1 LIIMGKFATTVAA
14 VAAALCAAGAGVLDA
29 QAPRSYTW
37 YAELASLDQS
47 AKTITV
53 TVQIRDGVTTY
64 VGGYKPGDK
73 LMLTWVPIKGE
84 ADTVIYAPKYEVMKG
99 IDEGYIL
106 PVEFVSADPAKHTL
120 TVKTSAPDAVLQ
132 SVRAVQPGKWIKVV
146 VPMQQPKETAALTSA
161 AMTEKPD
168 LKPPPP
174 PPAPTPTADTMVG
187 RGRGRARGG
196 AQPDAAAPAAGA
208 AAPDGGTAAA
218 AGAGGPMAGTWVI
231 SSQLAGN
238 AVNSD
243 CTFALEGPK
252 ITGSCGGPLGKADV
266 TGVVNGVNV
275 SFEYSVT
282 YSGMPLTFAYTGT
295 IDPGTNELK
304 GTVTVFGM
312 EGEFTGKK
320 K

>member
-1 LIIMGKFATTVAA
+1 MIMGKFATTVAA
-14 VAAALCAAGAGVLDA
+14 AAVALCAAGAGVLDA

-37 YAELASLDQS
+37 YAELASIDQS
-47 AKTITV
+47 TKTITV

-64 VGGYKPGDK
+64 VGSYKPGDK

-84 ADTVIYAPKYEVMKG
+84 TDTVIYAPKYEVMKG

-106 PVEFVSADPAKHTL
+106 PVEFVSADPAKHSL

-146 VPMQQPKETAALTSA
+146 VPMQQPKDTAALTSA
-161 AMTEKPD
+161 AVAEKPD

-174 PPAPTPTADTMVG
+174 PPAPTPTADATGG
-187 RGRGRARGG
+187 RGRGRGQGG
-196 AQPDAAAPAAGA
+196 AQAGAAAPAAGA
-208 AAPDGGTAAA
+208 PAA
-218 AGAGGPMAGTWVI
+218 AGGAPVAGTWTI

-238 AVNSD
+238 AVTSE

-252 ITGSCGGPLGKADV
+252 ITGSCGGGPLGKADV

-282 YSGMPLTFAYTGT
+282 YSGMPLTFAYVGT

-312 EGEFTGKK
+312 TGDFTGKK